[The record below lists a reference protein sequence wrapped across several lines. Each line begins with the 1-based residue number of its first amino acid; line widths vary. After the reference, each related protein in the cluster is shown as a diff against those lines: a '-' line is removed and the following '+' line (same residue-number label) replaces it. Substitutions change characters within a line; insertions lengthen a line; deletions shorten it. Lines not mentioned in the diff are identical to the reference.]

1 MGNTLAGVSHDNIA
15 RIGLDA
21 FADALVSLRG
31 FTTDYSTDVTQGSTV
46 STRIV
51 PVAGTVGDLN
61 DTHSGDYN
69 DAIDDQV
76 LTQVQV
82 TLGSD
87 PVIGFGFTD
96 QEVVQMNSGVYSDTV
111 QRLIK
116 HHAYAVANN
125 ILDTVWAAVDTDFTA
140 GVSGVLAADFG
151 ADEMFDARADFV
163 ANAGSMNESPVCVLN
178 PSYYSALGKD
188 GAIQDN
194 SKSQLATLQ
203 SGEIPRVAGFDIL
216 EAPSLPGAA
225 VNDTVGFCA
234 LPSAMA
240 IAMRGISAG
249 PEVENDLVAFEVM
262 RDDVTGVILVYSS
275 WVERNKRKLNHAFQC
290 QFGIANGVTSSL
302 RRITSA

>member
-1 MGNTLAGVSHDNIA
+1 MANTLAGVSHDNVA

-21 FADALVSLRG
+21 FADGLVSLKG
-31 FTTDYSTDVTQGSTV
+31 FTTDYSTEAVQGTTV

-61 DTHSGDYN
+61 DTHSGSYS

-76 LTQVQV
+76 LSQVQI

-87 PVIGFGFTD
+87 PIIGFQFTD
-96 QEVVQMNSGVYSDTV
+96 QEVTQMNNGVYSDTV

-116 HHAYAVANN
+116 QAAYAVANK
-125 ILDTVWAAVDTDFTA
+125 IQDTVWAAVDTTFTA
-140 GVSGVLAADFG
+140 GVSAVLAADFG

-163 ANAGSMNESPVCVLN
+163 ANAGSMGEGPVCVLN

-194 SKSQLATLQ
+194 SKSQLDALV

-225 VNDTVGFCA
+225 VNNTVGFCA

-240 IAMRGISAG
+240 IAMRPISAG
-249 PEVENDLVAFEVM
+249 PEVENDLVAYEVLQHPSGA
-262 RDDVTGVILVYSS
+262 VLNYQS
-275 WVERNKRKLNHAFQC
+275 WVIRDTRALAHSFSIQWGLAD
-290 QFGIANGVTSSL
+290 GVTSSL